1 MPDAAGWAS
10 FDGVSVKKFVND
22 PDDLVPEALA
32 GLVLASAG
40 RLQLHEDPLW
50 LGAAAPDDER
60 RVALV
65 SGGGSGHEPLHTGFV
80 GPGML
85 DAAVPGAVFASP
97 TALQVVAAVRGVDR
111 GAGVLLVVKNYT
123 GDVLNFRI
131 AAEIAAEEGI
141 AVETVLVDDDLAT
154 DPGEDATGGPG
165 RRGTAATVVVEKV
178 CGAAAARGMPLA
190 EVAAL
195 GRRVVAGARS
205 LAVALEG
212 AVHPGEQV
220 RSFDLAPDE
229 VEHGVG
235 IHGERGIDR
244 RPMAPAR
251 ELVADLVQPLVQA
264 LGLADGDQVV
274 VVVNGLGSTHLLE
287 LYGVFREVASLLHD
301 AGVTVARSL
310 VGPYVTAL
318 DMAGASV
325 TLVRADEQLLDLWDA
340 PVSTTA
346 LTWGDR

>member
-1 MPDAAGWAS
+1 
-10 FDGVSVKKFVND
+10 VSIKKFLND
-22 PDDLVPEALA
+22 PDDLVVEALE
-32 GLVLASAG
+32 GLVTASAG
-40 RLQLHEDPLW
+40 GLRLHRDPLW
-50 LGAAAPDDER
+50 LQSAADDGAA

-65 SGGGSGHEPLHTGFV
+65 SGGGSGHEPLHSGFV

-141 AVETVLVDDDLAT
+141 AVETVLVDDDLASES
-154 DPGEDATGGPG
+154 DDGPG

-205 LAVALEG
+205 MAVALEG
-212 AVHPGEQV
+212 AVHPGEDV
-220 RSFDLAPDE
+220 RSFDLAADE

-244 RPMAPAR
+244 RPMAAAR
-251 ELVADLVQPLVQA
+251 ELVGALTEPLVEA
-264 LGLADGDQVV
+264 VGLTGGDRVV

-287 LYGVFREVASLLHD
+287 LYVVFREVAALLD
-301 AGVTVARSL
+301 ARGIIVARSL

-325 TLVRADEQLLDLWDA
+325 TLVRADDELLELWDDA
-340 PVSTTA
+340 VTTTA
-346 LTWGDR
+346 LTWGNR

>member
-1 MPDAAGWAS
+1 M
-10 FDGVSVKKFVND
+10 SVKKFVND
-22 PDDLVPEALA
+22 PDELVPEALR
-32 GLVLASAG
+32 GLVRASRG
-40 RLQLHEDPLW
+40 RLELHEDPVW
-50 LGAAAPDDER
+50 LGAARTGDDA

-123 GDVLNFRI
+123 GDVLNFAI
-131 AAEIAAEEGI
+131 AAEIAAEDGI

-154 DPGEDATGGPG
+154 DSTDGPG

-178 CGAAAARGMPLA
+178 CGAAAARGLPLA

-205 LAVALEG
+205 MAVALEG
-212 AVHPGEQV
+212 AVHPGEDV
-220 RSFDLAPDE
+220 RSFDLGPDE
-229 VEHGVG
+229 VERGVG
-235 IHGERGIDR
+235 IHGERGIAR

-251 ELVADLVQPLVQA
+251 ELVTALVDPLAEA
-264 LGLADGDQVV
+264 LALTSGDRVV

-287 LYGVFREVASLLHD
+287 LSLVFGEVAAALD
-301 AGVTVARSL
+301 GRGVQIERSL

-325 TLVRADEQLLDLWDA
+325 TLVRADDELLELWDA
-340 PVSTTA
+340 PVATTA

>member
-1 MPDAAGWAS
+1 M
-10 FDGVSVKKFVND
+10 SVKKFVND
-22 PDDLVPEALA
+22 PDDLVAEALT
-32 GLVLASAG
+32 GLVAASRGAL
-40 RLQLHEDPLW
+40 RLHTDPLW
-50 LGAAAPDDER
+50 LASTADAGVR

-97 TALQVVAAVRGVDR
+97 TALQVVAAVRGADR

-154 DPGEDATGGPG
+154 DPGADARGGPG

-178 CGAAAARGMPLA
+178 CGAAAARGLPLA

-205 LAVALEG
+205 MAVALEG
-212 AVHPGEQV
+212 AVHPGEDV
-220 RSFDLAPDE
+220 RSFDLAGDE
-229 VEHGVG
+229 VELGVG
-235 IHGERGIDR
+235 IHGERGTAR

-251 ELVADLVQPLVQA
+251 ELVTALVEPLVGA
-264 LGLADGDQVV
+264 LGLDDGDGVV

-287 LYGVFREVASLLHD
+287 LSLVFGEVAALL
-301 AGVTVARSL
+301 AARRIAVRRSL

-325 TLVRADEQLLDLWDA
+325 TLVRADDGLLDLWDA
-340 PVSTTA
+340 PVATTA
-346 LTWGDR
+346 LTWGAR

>member
-1 MPDAAGWAS
+1 M
-10 FDGVSVKKFVND
+10 SVKKFLND

-40 RLQLHEDPLW
+40 RLQLHEDPVW
-50 LGAAAPDDER
+50 LGLAAPDGER

-80 GPGML
+80 GAGML

-141 AVETVLVDDDLAT
+141 EVETVLVDDDLAT
-154 DPGEDATGGPG
+154 DPGADADGGGPG

-244 RPMAPAR
+244 RPMASAR
-251 ELVADLVQPLVQA
+251 ELVADLVQPLVAA
-264 LGLADGDQVV
+264 LDLADGDQVV

-287 LYGVFREVASLLHD
+287 LYGVFREVVTLLD
-301 AGVTVARSL
+301 GAGVTVARSL

-325 TLVRADEQLLDLWDA
+325 TLVRVDQQLLDLWDA

>member
-1 MPDAAGWAS
+1 M
-10 FDGVSVKKFVND
+10 SVKKFLND
-22 PDDLVPEALA
+22 PDDLVVEALE
-32 GLVLASAG
+32 GLVTASAG
-40 RLQLHEDPLW
+40 RLRLHRDPLW
-50 LGAAAPDDER
+50 LQSAAEDDTA

-65 SGGGSGHEPLHTGFV
+65 SGGGSGHEPLHSGFV

-111 GAGVLLVVKNYT
+111 GAGVLLIVKNYT

-141 AVETVLVDDDLAT
+141 EVETVLVDDDLASES
-154 DPGEDATGGPG
+154 DDGPG

-178 CGAAAARGMPLA
+178 CGAAAARGLPLA

-205 LAVALEG
+205 MAVALEG
-212 AVHPGEQV
+212 AVHPGEDV
-220 RSFDLAPDE
+220 RSFDLAADE

-244 RPMAPAR
+244 RPMASAH
-251 ELVADLVQPLVQA
+251 ELVGALTEPLIEA
-264 LGLADGDQVV
+264 IGLADGDRAV

-287 LYGVFREVASLLHD
+287 LYVVFREVAALLE
-301 AGVTVARSL
+301 ARGVTVARSL

-325 TLVRADEQLLDLWDA
+325 TLVRADDELLGLWDDA
-340 PVSTTA
+340 FTTTA
-346 LTWGDR
+346 LTWENR